1 VHEHFSN
8 NLNPSVS
15 VLDGVAR
22 AARYAF
28 GPNKL
33 HLCGPDANAEV
44 LAYLQEGA
52 SDAGLGNILKGFET
66 LYPYL
71 RQIAEA
77 NRIADP
83 FDARV
88 VEAYWVGNDLLE
100 MIPVKTFYRHLA
112 ETLRLKDRYD
122 PKSFNELALKL
133 PRGAR
138 MHHAFHVLNAYKRT
152 GHDAKL
158 HTLES
163 MDACRVSWG
172 MVTAVD
178 GVSITVQRRPL
189 LLNGHQLVLG
199 DPVPFIVQRKLE
211 DDFLE
216 NLRPSDLITMHWGVP
231 CEIITE
237 QKIRSLE
244 HYTKIAIALSNE
256 TL

>member
-1 VHEHFSN
+1 MQKLIVTN
-8 NLNPSVS
+8 RTPITDT
-15 VLDGVAR
+15 LDGVAR

-52 SDAGLGNILKGFET
+52 SDAGLGNILKGFQT

-71 RQIAEA
+71 QQIAA
-77 NRIADP
+77 SNGIRDP
-83 FDARV
+83 FDPRV
-88 VEAYWVGNDLLE
+88 VEAYWIGNELLE
-100 MIPVKTFYRHLA
+100 TIPVKTFYRHLA

-122 PKSFNELALKL
+122 PKSFGELALKL
-133 PRGAR
+133 PRGGR

-172 MVTAVD
+172 TVTAVD
-178 GVSITVQRRPL
+178 GVSITVLRKPL

-199 DPVPFIVQRKLE
+199 EAVPFVVQRKLE

-216 NLRPSDLITMHWGVP
+216 DVQPNHIITMHWGVP
-231 CEIITE
+231 CEMVTGE
-237 QKIRSLE
+237 NVRYLE
-244 HYTKIAIALSNE
+244 HYTRVSIALSNE

>member
-1 VHEHFSN
+1 M
-8 NLNPSVS
+8 LQYNPNSGRS
-15 VLDGVAR
+15 ISILDGVGR

-33 HLCGPDANAEV
+33 HLCGPDANREV
-44 LAYLQEGA
+44 LAYLKEGA
-52 SDAGLGNILKGFET
+52 SDVGLGNILKGFET

-71 RQIAEA
+71 RQIAES
-77 NRIADP
+77 NHIADP
-83 FDARV
+83 FDPRV
-88 VEAYWVGNDLLE
+88 VEAYWIGNELLE
-100 MIPVKTFYRHLA
+100 MIPVKTYYQHLA

-122 PKSFNELALKL
+122 PKSFGELALKL
-133 PRGAR
+133 PRGGR

-172 MVTAVD
+172 TVSSVD
-178 GVSITVQRRPL
+178 GLSITVLRKPL
-189 LLNGHQLVLG
+189 VLTGHQLVLG
-199 DPVPFIVQRKLE
+199 EPVSVTVRRKLE

-216 NLRPSDLITMHWGVP
+216 DVRPGDIISMHWGVP
-231 CEIITE
+231 CEIVTE
-237 QKIRSLE
+237 QNIRFLE
-244 HYTKIAIALSNE
+244 HYTRISIALSNE